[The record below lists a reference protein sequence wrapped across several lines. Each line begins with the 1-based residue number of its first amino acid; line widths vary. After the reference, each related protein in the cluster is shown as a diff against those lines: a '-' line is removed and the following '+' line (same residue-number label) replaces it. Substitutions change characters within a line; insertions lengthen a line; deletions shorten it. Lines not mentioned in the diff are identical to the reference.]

1 MRRVFNDELS
11 GPPTTTLFVGNLPF
25 SATEDAVWSAF
36 ADFGDVSSVR
46 PVLVV
51 PLSRAPRTN
60 LALFHKKVRLPTDN
74 ETGRPKGFGYVEF
87 SSLDA
92 AIAAVTKGGPT
103 ATGDGVNIEG
113 RTVRLD
119 YSQPRADRAPGGDR
133 GGRGVSWPFFLC
145 SGIP

>member
-1 MRRVFNDELS
+1 MSSVA
-11 GPPTTTLFVGNLPF
+11 PLPRPSS
-25 SATEDAVWSAF
+25 SATSPSPPPRTPSGLPSPTLEMSPPFVL
-36 ADFGDVSSVR
+36 SSSS
-46 PVLVV
+46 P
-51 PLSRAPRTN
+51 SRARLVLT
-60 LALFHKKVRLPTDN
+60 LHFSHKKVRLPTDN